1 MSEQYSLNDESGDI
15 LDSHYYIP
23 LRGNS
28 LNKIIDA
35 ATPLLGMVLRIKEI
49 DSESMPDNL
58 YQQVVTDIQSI
69 EQILREDGYDASIII
84 SCRYVLCTFIDEVVL
99 SQGWGR
105 NDSWIN
111 KSLLTYFHNETW
123 GGEKVYILLEK
134 LMSEPQ
140 KYIDLLEFMYI
151 CFSLGFRGRY
161 KINNYNGEF
170 ENIYKKLYELLLSIN
185 GKSSGSLILYQDS
198 GEKEN
203 AYHLKRKLT
212 IKEVLGIGALFL
224 VIVYLIYLFKLEH
237 QSDLILKEL
246 NTLLK

>member
-99 SQGWGR
+99 SQGWGS

-212 IKEVLGIGALFL
+212 IKEILGIGALFL

>member
-69 EQILREDGYDASIII
+69 EQILREEGYDVSIII

-99 SQGWGR
+99 SQGWGS

-212 IKEVLGIGALFL
+212 IKEILGIGALFL
-224 VIVYLIYLFKLEH
+224 VIVYLIYFFKLEH

>member
-99 SQGWGR
+99 SQGWGS

-185 GKSSGSLILYQDS
+185 GKSSGSLIFYQDS

-212 IKEVLGIGALFL
+212 IKEILGIGALFL

>member
-99 SQGWGR
+99 SQGWGS